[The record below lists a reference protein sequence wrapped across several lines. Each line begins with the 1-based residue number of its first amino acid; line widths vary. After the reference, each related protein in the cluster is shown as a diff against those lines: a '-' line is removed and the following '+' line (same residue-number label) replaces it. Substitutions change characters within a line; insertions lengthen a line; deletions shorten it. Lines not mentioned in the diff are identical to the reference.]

1 MLTVLFWIKVMRMD
15 NVVLF
20 LMLEKKLSAFHHWI
34 WYYLWACHWWP
45 LQCWG
50 FPGGSDGKESTCKAG
65 GLDFIPRL
73 GRSPGGGNGKP
84 LQYYCLENPMDRG
97 AWQASVHGVAKSQ
110 TQLKQL
116 STHCAKCNYHWGSTH
131 RPHHC
136 THRWDSTLTCTVEAV
151 LLTSPASPLL
161 HRYPGRPFTCMPGD
175 IYKTD
180 RAAPCTENSRGCKRP
195 LTCGIFLG
203 RRSLQW
209 WKQMH

>member
-1 MLTVLFWIKVMRMD
+1 MYISVSFIFIEFISSNSFGWSFYGFLHIILCHLPIETILLIFFWFEWLLFLACYFLIVLTVLFWIKVMRMD

-84 LQYYCLENPMDRG
+84 LQYYCLENPVDRG
-97 AWQASVHGVAKSQ
+97 VWWAIVCGVVKSQ
-110 TQLKQL
+110 TRL
-116 STHCAKCNYHWGSTH
+116 SN
-131 RPHHC
+131 
-136 THRWDSTLTCTVEAV
+136 
-151 LLTSPASPLL
+151 
-161 HRYPGRPFTCMPGD
+161 
-175 IYKTD
+175 
-180 RAAPCTENSRGCKRP
+180 
-195 LTCGIFLG
+195 
-203 RRSLQW
+203 
-209 WKQMH
+209 

>member
-1 MLTVLFWIKVMRMD
+1 MSWCWNTKIKKNILKEKWAEDIGKHFIKETNGCLTFKRVKRDFPCGPGVDSSFRGHRF
-15 NVVLF
+15 NP
-20 LMLEKKLSAFHHWI
+20 
-34 WYYLWACHWWP
+34 WW
-45 LQCWG
+45 
-50 FPGGSDGKESTCKAG
+50 
-65 GLDFIPRL
+65 
-73 GRSPGGGNGKP
+73 GRSPPGGRNGKP

-116 STHCAKCNYHWGSTH
+116 STHCAKCNYHWDSTH